1 MNLTELHPIGKP
13 LSAVNL
19 FKGDTGTVTALQLD
33 KEGMLKEHVTKTPA
47 LLLCISGQVIYE
59 DETGQKIKLES
70 GDYVAITPMVK
81 HWLLANAKS
90 QLVLMK

>member
-1 MNLTELHPIGKP
+1 MNLKELHPKDKS

-19 FKGDTGTVTALQLD
+19 FKGESGTVTAMQLD

-47 LLLCISGQVIYE
+47 LLLCISGQVTYE
-59 DETGQKIKLES
+59 DETGQKITLES
-70 GDYVAITPMVK
+70 GDYVAITPLVK

>member
-1 MNLTELHPIGKP
+1 MNLKELHPNDKP

-19 FKGDTGTVTALQLD
+19 FKGESGTATAMQLD

-47 LLLCISGQVIYE
+47 LLLCISGQVTYE
-59 DETGQKIKLES
+59 DETGQKITLES
-70 GDYVAITPMVK
+70 GDYVAIVPLVK
-81 HWLLANAKS
+81 HWLLATAKS